1 MKEVNQPNE
10 GQWQQESYQQGPWR
24 PGQIW
29 VVAARKRMARLI
41 WVNKHGAGAPRLSRI
56 RAWKLSFLNHLE
68 MTGRGSGSL
77 EMVCR
82 GSCGLEVAGRSGGSL
97 EKS

>member
-1 MKEVNQPNE
+1 MRGSGSKKVISR
-10 GQWQQESYQQGPWR
+10 GRG
-24 PGQIW
+24 GLDKLLW

-82 GSCGLEVAGRSGGSL
+82 GSRSLEVAGRGGGSL
-97 EKS
+97 QKVCY